1 MMMMMMMA
9 MVMVII
15 GDAPSDRLQAG
26 CNFNKKMISVWQ
38 IGKTFAAFAR

>member
-26 CNFNKKMISVWQ
+26 CNFNKIKLKSKHLYIIIFSQ
-38 IGKTFAAFAR
+38 S